1 MAELKARTGGRKALH
16 ELIQNEI
23 CSETNRRFLN
33 RMPAFRPE
41 AGIPPEFRKLLNEID
56 QAETGARANARARR

>member
-1 MAELKARTGGRKALH
+1 MAEVKAGTRGRKVLH
-16 ELIQNEI
+16 ELIQHEI
-23 CSETNRRFLN
+23 SSDTNRRFLN

>member
-23 CSETNRRFLN
+23 CSETNRRFLK
-33 RMPAFRPE
+33 RMPAFQPD
-41 AGIPPEFRKLLNEID
+41 AGIPSELMQLLNEID
-56 QAETGARANARARR
+56 RAETGARANARARR